1 METAYNT
8 PLLPH
13 MTQVTISSGC
23 PCLFPLSFP
32 RQNEHSSSRFGS
44 RLRFGYL
51 GRGARGFGVGGW
63 GRNIG
68 IG

>member
-1 METAYNT
+1 MVYDT
-8 PLLPH
+8 PLLPQL
-13 MTQVTISSGC
+13 TQVTISSGC

-44 RLRFGYL
+44 LLRFGYL
-51 GRGARGFGVGGW
+51 DGGRRRFGVGGW
-63 GRNIG
+63 GKNIW